1 MTRCLTYPLKVLGVA
16 ALWLSCV
23 PGFGQV
29 TGLVFDLVETH
40 EEGELSGYATYRLY
54 AVTEHPGDFISTVG
68 GDAEAPFILSST
80 GTIWQSATGGNTG
93 SETISFPGNEWDSW
107 FTIGSE
113 PGGQDNAPISTVGL
127 TTAFNAFNSG
137 QGFEIS
143 NVSGGAWFITYP
155 CNAGPCSDETP
166 GFAGVDRRV
175 LLGQLTANGILEVQL
190 NALVFPEGDQTQA
203 TYMSGFTASTDV
215 DFQGCPLAG
224 ACNFSPSE
232 SGQEAMCDFTSCLD
246 SSAVSWELLE
256 LHTEGPLEGMA
267 TVRIYAQH
275 PDVSLV
281 GGDLLHP
288 FELESEGVFNV
299 AGSNGIFPDLLSTE
313 ELGPFDTWAAIGE
326 PSVGCIL
333 TPAQSPGQPFESF
346 FLTNGATSLTMN
358 DVTGGGWFHTGSCN
372 VEGDQTLILQ
382 CTFEGFLAGVVSYAS
397 TSDGQVQWSSGTLD
411 LHLGCTDTDAANFNP
426 NATVDDN
433 SCVYGVGG
441 CNQPT
446 ACNFDA
452 TADHNDGS
460 CTFPEVGFDC
470 TGACV
475 EDLDMDGVCDAFE
488 VEGCTQP
495 EAVNY
500 EPNATE
506 DDGSC
511 LVPGCRYPAA
521 VNFNPLANVDDGT
534 CQYEGCTNV
543 NSVNFNPLAS
553 VDDGSCEILGCM
565 EFAALNFDPTAT
577 LPGACAFCVGDL
589 NFDGFVSLT
598 DLFGLLEVFGTL
610 CQ

>member
-23 PGFGQV
+23 PM
-29 TGLVFDLVETH
+29 GLVRLQAWCLTWWRPTRKGSFQAMRPTASMPSLNTP
-40 EEGELSGYATYRLY
+40 ATSFLLW
-54 AVTEHPGDFISTVG
+54 

-113 PGGQDNAPISTVGL
+113 PGEQDNAPISTVGL

-166 GFAGVDRRV
+166 GFAGVDHRV

-232 SGQEAMCDFTSCLD
+232 PGQEAICDFTSCLD
-246 SSAVSWELLE
+246 SSAVSWELLA

-313 ELGPFDTWAAIGE
+313 ELGPFDTWAAIGN
-326 PSVGCIL
+326 PVSV
-333 TPAQSPGQPFESF
+333 
-346 FLTNGATSLTMN
+346 
-358 DVTGGGWFHTGSCN
+358 
-372 VEGDQTLILQ
+372 
-382 CTFEGFLAGVVSYAS
+382 AS
-397 TSDGQVQWSSGTLD
+397 
-411 LHLGCTDTDAANFNP
+411 
-426 NATVDDN
+426 
-433 SCVYGVGG
+433 
-441 CNQPT
+441 
-446 ACNFDA
+446 
-452 TADHNDGS
+452 
-460 CTFPEVGFDC
+460 
-470 TGACV
+470 
-475 EDLDMDGVCDAFE
+475 
-488 VEGCTQP
+488 
-495 EAVNY
+495 
-500 EPNATE
+500 
-506 DDGSC
+506 
-511 LVPGCRYPAA
+511 
-521 VNFNPLANVDDGT
+521 
-534 CQYEGCTNV
+534 
-543 NSVNFNPLAS
+543 
-553 VDDGSCEILGCM
+553 
-565 EFAALNFDPTAT
+565 
-577 LPGACAFCVGDL
+577 
-589 NFDGFVSLT
+589 
-598 DLFGLLEVFGTL
+598 
-610 CQ
+610 